1 MYVEPFKNVRVKVES
16 GDEVL
21 TLKQAA
27 ERLGRSATTLR
38 LQVHAG
44 KLHATLVGKM
54 YLVTSMEVERYRREV
69 LGKYGFASPLHP
81 KHGTQAGGGRRKGEH
96 RP

>member
-1 MYVEPFKNVRVKVES
+1 MRVEA
-16 GDEVL
+16 GDDVL

-44 KLHATLVGKM
+44 KLHATLVGTM
-54 YLVTSMEVERYRREV
+54 YLVTATEVERYRREV
-69 LGKYGFASPLHP
+69 LGKHGFAAASHP
-81 KHGTQAGGGRRKGEH
+81 KHGTQAGGGRRKSGH